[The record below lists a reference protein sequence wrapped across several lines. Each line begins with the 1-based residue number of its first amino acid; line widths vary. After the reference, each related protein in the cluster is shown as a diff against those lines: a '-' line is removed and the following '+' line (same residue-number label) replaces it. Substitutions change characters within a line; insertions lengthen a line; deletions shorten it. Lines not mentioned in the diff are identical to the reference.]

1 MAVLTPGEAHNPPVH
16 FYITYDAF
24 AATMATMGDFEE
36 ISKIHLVRVVVDA
49 WPWETMTQTSKTK
62 SVTISLLKH
71 LIGGPLGTTTT
82 LVDHWF
88 MSEASLPPIK
98 TAFVSLTDMFGGVVI
113 KANVTNFK

>member
-1 MAVLTPGEAHNPPVH
+1 MGLTRSEFSEFQFLTSSPLPPP
-16 FYITYDAF
+16 
-24 AATMATMGDFEE
+24 
-36 ISKIHLVRVVVDA
+36 HLVRVVVDMA
-49 WPWETMTQTSKTK
+49 LETMTQTSKTK

-88 MSEASLPPIK
+88 MSSEASLPPIK
-98 TAFVSLTDMFGGVVI
+98 TAFVSVTRRHN

>member
-1 MAVLTPGEAHNPPVH
+1 MTPPPPPL
-16 FYITYDAF
+16 D
-24 AATMATMGDFEE
+24 
-36 ISKIHLVRVVVDA
+36 LVRVVVDA
-49 WPWETMTQTSKTK
+49 WPWETMTQTSKTT

-71 LIGGPLGTTTT
+71 LTGGPLGTATT

-88 MSEASLPPIK
+88 MSEASLPQIK

>member
-1 MAVLTPGEAHNPPVH
+1 MGLTRSEYSHFLRVSVFDLLASPPP
-16 FYITYDAF
+16 
-24 AATMATMGDFEE
+24 
-36 ISKIHLVRVVVDA
+36 HLVRVVVDMA
-49 WPWETMTQTSKTK
+49 LETMTQTSKTK
-62 SVTISLLKH
+62 SVAISLLKH

-88 MSEASLPPIK
+88 MSEASLPQIK